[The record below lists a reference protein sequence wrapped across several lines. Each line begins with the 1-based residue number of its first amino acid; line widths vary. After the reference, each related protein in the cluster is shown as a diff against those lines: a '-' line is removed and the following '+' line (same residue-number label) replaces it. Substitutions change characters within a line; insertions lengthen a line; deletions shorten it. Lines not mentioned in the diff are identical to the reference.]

1 VWKVLATVR
10 KEFEKFEDVLK
21 RAQDRIKKAGDEI
34 ENLVGTRTR
43 VINRSLRGVEVL
55 PSTESLSL
63 PEGLDIDPDELE
75 DTVTEE

>member
-1 VWKVLATVR
+1 VLSTVR

-21 RAQDRIKKAGDEI
+21 KAQDKIKKAGEEI

-55 PSTESLSL
+55 PSSESLPLSGEL
-63 PEGLDIDPDELE
+63 DAEPEDLE
-75 DTVTEE
+75 DDKVSGEE